1 MLHRRHLLWTTLGIL
16 LLPTA
21 ALAQEKLPV
30 VASFSI
36 LGDMAERVGGD
47 RVEVTSLVG
56 PDGDAH
62 VFQPSPADAHMVS
75 DAELL
80 FVNGLGFEGWIDRL
94 VEASGFQGPVVVTT
108 TGIDPMELDE
118 EHGDEHAEEEHAEEE
133 HAEDEHGHG
142 DLDPHAWQ
150 SLANAK
156 IYATNIATALTE
168 VDPAGASI
176 YEGNLEAYLAELEAV
191 EKEVQDFV
199 AGLAEDRRRI
209 VTSHD
214 AFGYYADAYG
224 LEFLAPQG
232 MSTEAEASARD
243 VAALIN
249 QIRDENIAAVFLENV
264 TDPRLLEQIVSET
277 DAKIGGTLYSDALS
291 GEGGPASTYL
301 DMMRHNTR
309 TIAAALSS

>member
-62 VFQPSPADAHMVS
+62 VFQPSPADARMVS

-94 VEASGFQGPVVVTT
+94 VEASGYQGPVVVTT

>member
-62 VFQPSPADAHMVS
+62 VFQLSPADARMVS

-224 LEFLAPQG
+224 LEFLAPQA